1 MLPFLIWMY
10 EMKMSFQSDLC
21 MISFSIPFFF
31 FLLLIVWLPPYCCNM
46 LPLWSRSRGG
56 VPCGCQFMKQEE
68 VLRGQG
74 ASFKDFHLLFSLY
87 RCLNNNKHWCCCV
100 VNMLVFFLTFL
111 FQDLFCPLILFTHNP
126 QVPWRGTLRSITCWD
141 AEMLHFAPMFAHIC
155 LHSPATTERKK
166 QIQLL
171 SGCVCLRSPD

>member
-1 MLPFLIWMY
+1 MLRFLIWMY

-56 VPCGCQFMKQEE
+56 VPCGCQFMKQE
-68 VLRGQG
+68 VPRGQG

-87 RCLNNNKHWCCCV
+87 RCLNNNKHSCCCV
-100 VNMLVFFLTFL
+100 VNMLVILPYMSLPGFVLSTDVVYPQSPGAVERNSAVNHLLRCRNAAFCTNVCPCLSPQSSNDWKKKANSVVVTWLMTFS
-111 FQDLFCPLILFTHNP
+111 QT
-126 QVPWRGTLRSITCWD
+126 
-141 AEMLHFAPMFAHIC
+141 
-155 LHSPATTERKK
+155 
-166 QIQLL
+166 
-171 SGCVCLRSPD
+171 